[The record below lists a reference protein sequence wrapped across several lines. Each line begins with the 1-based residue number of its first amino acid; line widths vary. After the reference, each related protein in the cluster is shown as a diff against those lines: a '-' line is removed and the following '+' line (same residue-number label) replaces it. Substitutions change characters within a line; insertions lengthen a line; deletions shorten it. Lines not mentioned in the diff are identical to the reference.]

1 MKTKGPKRQDI
12 QYTKLQYAAAEIG
25 MTLELAEIVLARGHV
40 SGHKRGRSLWF
51 VETSSLRD
59 EARRLG
65 LLSRQ
70 TV

>member
-1 MKTKGPKRQDI
+1 MKKQPKREI
-12 QYTKLQYAAAEIG
+12 QFTKLPYAAAEIG
-25 MTLELAEIVLARGHV
+25 ITFEIAEIVVKQGHV